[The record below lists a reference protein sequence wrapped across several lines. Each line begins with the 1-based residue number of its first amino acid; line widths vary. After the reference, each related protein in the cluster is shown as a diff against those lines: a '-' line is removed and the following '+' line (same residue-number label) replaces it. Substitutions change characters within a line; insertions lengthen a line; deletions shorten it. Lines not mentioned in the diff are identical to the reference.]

1 MDTMCEDETMEYGD
15 EFNPYGYEDTY
26 DSTGIDITSENV
38 TIYQNIKEEPPVECE
53 IEEYQLEN
61 DPQVTV
67 NDLMPVNVCEACILK
82 LEICHNLVK
91 VCLEGDMKLRNLMGL
106 PTDMD
111 EPEEIDLE
119 HESYGEVPIEP
130 AMCEEALGSEILS
143 RTVKRRGERKA
154 RNANTNNQATSGPNQ
169 TAANLTVNGRQPQ
182 DYGDI
187 TALRVKRGRP
197 RKIDRQMLT
206 EENLTQKIKNQQYKI
221 VVVKA
226 KSKKP
231 MTQKDIMNIL
241 KTQGGQHKFIMKTQ
255 GQHKTIPDK
264 TNARVLKRFLRTG
277 VGPSTTSAQVEEEIL
292 ETETN
297 LDDYSGEAELQ
308 VDTTP
313 TVMASHEG
321 TKRRVTLGDIYRCVY
336 CDKSFI
342 GNERLLAH
350 QSLAHS
356 DVVFTCTKCQP
367 HLYFYE
373 SKDLYD
379 KHMLRHVLEDEE
391 EDLEDDLSRSSSRDE
406 EIEDGTETTPGEQKK
421 GDLEITSVCQVEV
434 EASNIKEPT
443 SPNMRIKLSKEFQ
456 DMNEDLQSKILETI
470 QKITTTNRTENV
482 ENKIGVTGEENS
494 PLNQD
499 SVKSATKKSRK
510 RAQIT
515 GWYCRQCDLKFD
527 TDTGL
532 IEHKQEKVCT
542 VHQCKYCKR
551 QCQSEALLVEH
562 ERMHTNERPYMCE
575 YCGKNFRTQS
585 YLRTHLYSHSFDC
598 QYMCPQCDKS
608 FTNKSVYQY
617 HCSKHTQGE
626 FLCDLCGKVLKHK
639 ASLQMHKK
647 RHLNPE
653 FLNFSCDI
661 CHKTFKNR
669 FHMSEHR
676 RVHTK
681 ERPFKCPQCTK
692 QFRTLAQLK
701 LHSAVHSDIR
711 KHKCTTCGRRFTH
724 YSNLL
729 KHRKTM
735 CRPNKFVCN
744 ICSDSFS
751 NSPDLFTHRL
761 SHTRQDGATTTTLK
775 PESYEC
781 PDCFKLLPSRAAYG
795 THRLTHTLDGV
806 FGCEFCG
813 KVFKSKMYLNI
824 HLRKHTNELPHQC
837 QYCDAAFTIRAS
849 LVVHE
854 RIHTGENPY
863 KCGMCDKAFR
873 SKVNLVQHV
882 LVHSNEQRPYACSD
896 CSLTFQRRDALLIHK
911 RIHTGELPYMCKICG
926 RGFRQRGD
934 CNKHEE
940 LHFKNDGQDLMSE
953 SDADKGIVTQLVQL
967 PAVKVFRLPIGG
979 KIKRLKSNLCNVI
992 QDSTSKSNF
1001 THQDSG
1007 QNITQVT
1014 KNTCKTKKRTK
1025 PCVDTSFGTAQQS
1038 TLENLDQSNA
1048 QLDSNHDTLSN
1059 PVIEQSLHVRSNACT
1074 KSATS
1079 PPLDLEDFELE
1090 CVLPK
1095 FVITKDNP
1103 ILTGSKDSDQE
1114 VSNESN
1120 RCPERSISPIQKS
1133 IVQSGDS
1140 TEHIEMVSTKEESI
1154 DIVEDI
1160 YEPEFVSVSEDFDQK
1175 LTSDFNITAK
1185 TEKET
1190 EFVDVGEMVDN
1201 KSTTEPCDIPLVRE
1215 ESHFIIVDTAS
1226 QAIKT
1231 ERIWDGNSV
1240 ELLEARNNDSN
1251 VLDKTHTDVPP
1262 TDLVNG
1268 NDAERI
1274 IDYTDTNDNIESGPL
1289 DNCDKPTFSVSSS
1302 LWQKHIGNTSLH
1314 SLLRTIEEL
1323 LDFRSSERLQS
1334 RKLRLMAKRLIV
1346 QTT

>member
-15 EFNPYGYEDTY
+15 DFNPYGYEDTY

-61 DPQVTV
+61 DPQANDHQIDTSQMMLNTEQLCRVCSRLSKRLVPIFGERGAEMDLAHKIHTHLPILVTV

-154 RNANTNNQATSGPNQ
+154 RNANTNNQATSGLNQ

-264 TNARVLKRFLRTG
+264 TNARVLKRCLGSAYTQGHSLFKTESTMDRPVTKVVCKMKCLPESARALVFLRTG
-277 VGPSTTSAQVEEEIL
+277 VCPSTTSAQVEEEIL

-308 VDTTP
+308 VDTTS

-661 CHKTFKNR
+661 CHKTFKNSKG

-953 SDADKGIVTQLVQL
+953 SDAELCRYSM
-967 PAVKVFRLPIGG
+967 VKPKEYTGQSR
-979 KIKRLKSNLCNVI
+979 
-992 QDSTSKSNF
+992 TS
-1001 THQDSG
+1001 
-1007 QNITQVT
+1007 
-1014 KNTCKTKKRTK
+1014 
-1025 PCVDTSFGTAQQS
+1025 
-1038 TLENLDQSNA
+1038 
-1048 QLDSNHDTLSN
+1048 
-1059 PVIEQSLHVRSNACT
+1059 HV
-1074 KSATS
+1074 
-1079 PPLDLEDFELE
+1079 
-1090 CVLPK
+1090 
-1095 FVITKDNP
+1095 
-1103 ILTGSKDSDQE
+1103 
-1114 VSNESN
+1114 
-1120 RCPERSISPIQKS
+1120 
-1133 IVQSGDS
+1133 
-1140 TEHIEMVSTKEESI
+1140 
-1154 DIVEDI
+1154 
-1160 YEPEFVSVSEDFDQK
+1160 
-1175 LTSDFNITAK
+1175 
-1185 TEKET
+1185 
-1190 EFVDVGEMVDN
+1190 
-1201 KSTTEPCDIPLVRE
+1201 PLVE
-1215 ESHFIIVDTAS
+1215 H
-1226 QAIKT
+1226 
-1231 ERIWDGNSV
+1231 
-1240 ELLEARNNDSN
+1240 
-1251 VLDKTHTDVPP
+1251 PP
-1262 TDLVNG
+1262 GDQHHK
-1268 NDAERI
+1268 I
-1274 IDYTDTNDNIESGPL
+1274 
-1289 DNCDKPTFSVSSS
+1289 
-1302 LWQKHIGNTSLH
+1302 
-1314 SLLRTIEEL
+1314 
-1323 LDFRSSERLQS
+1323 
-1334 RKLRLMAKRLIV
+1334 
-1346 QTT
+1346 

>member
-1 MDTMCEDETMEYGD
+1 MDTICEDETMEYGD
-15 EFNPYGYEDTY
+15 DFNPYGYEDTY

-38 TIYQNIKEEPPVECE
+38 AIYGNIKEEPPVECE

-61 DPQVTV
+61 DPQA
-67 NDLMPVNVCEACILK
+67 NDHQIDTSQMMLNTEQLCRVCSRLSKRLVPIFGERGAEMDLAHKIHTHLPILAMNVCEACILK

-91 VCLEGDMKLRNLMGL
+91 VCLEGDMKLRTIMGL

-119 HESYGEVPIEP
+119 HDSYGELPVEP
-130 AMCEEALGSEILS
+130 VLCKEALGSEILS

-154 RNANTNNQATSGPNQ
+154 RNATTNKQATSRMSQ

-206 EENLTQKIKNQQYKI
+206 EENFTQK
-221 VVVKA
+221 
-226 KSKKP
+226 
-231 MTQKDIMNIL
+231 
-241 KTQGGQHKFIMKTQ
+241 
-255 GQHKTIPDK
+255 
-264 TNARVLKRFLRTG
+264 
-277 VGPSTTSAQVEEEIL
+277 VEEEVL

-297 LDDYSGEAELQ
+297 LDDFSGEAEPQ

-313 TVMASHEG
+313 TVTASHEG
-321 TKRRVTLGDIYRCVY
+321 TKRRVALGDIYRCVY

-391 EDLEDDLSRSSSRDE
+391 EEDLEDYLSRSSSRNE
-406 EIEDGTETTPGEQKK
+406 ENEDGTETTSGEQKK

-482 ENKIGVTGEENS
+482 ENQIGATGEENAS
-494 PLNQD
+494 PNQD
-499 SVKSATKKSRK
+499 GAKSATKKSRK

-532 IEHKQEKVCT
+532 IEHKQENICT

-575 YCGKNFRTQS
+575 YCGKSFRTQS

-598 QYMCPQCDKS
+598 QYVCPQCDKS

-735 CRPNKFVCN
+735 CRPNKFICN

-896 CSLTFQRRDALLIHK
+896 CSLTFQRRDTLLIHK
-911 RIHTGELPYMCKICG
+911 RIHTGELPYMCKVCG

-953 SDADKGIVTQLVQL
+953 SDA
-967 PAVKVFRLPIGG
+967 
-979 KIKRLKSNLCNVI
+979 
-992 QDSTSKSNF
+992 
-1001 THQDSG
+1001 
-1007 QNITQVT
+1007 
-1014 KNTCKTKKRTK
+1014 
-1025 PCVDTSFGTAQQS
+1025 
-1038 TLENLDQSNA
+1038 E
-1048 QLDSNHDTLSN
+1048 
-1059 PVIEQSLHVRSNACT
+1059 
-1074 KSATS
+1074 
-1079 PPLDLEDFELE
+1079 
-1090 CVLPK
+1090 
-1095 FVITKDNP
+1095 
-1103 ILTGSKDSDQE
+1103 
-1114 VSNESN
+1114 
-1120 RCPERSISPIQKS
+1120 
-1133 IVQSGDS
+1133 
-1140 TEHIEMVSTKEESI
+1140 
-1154 DIVEDI
+1154 
-1160 YEPEFVSVSEDFDQK
+1160 
-1175 LTSDFNITAK
+1175 
-1185 TEKET
+1185 
-1190 EFVDVGEMVDN
+1190 
-1201 KSTTEPCDIPLVRE
+1201 
-1215 ESHFIIVDTAS
+1215 
-1226 QAIKT
+1226 
-1231 ERIWDGNSV
+1231 
-1240 ELLEARNNDSN
+1240 
-1251 VLDKTHTDVPP
+1251 
-1262 TDLVNG
+1262 
-1268 NDAERI
+1268 
-1274 IDYTDTNDNIESGPL
+1274 
-1289 DNCDKPTFSVSSS
+1289 
-1302 LWQKHIGNTSLH
+1302 
-1314 SLLRTIEEL
+1314 
-1323 LDFRSSERLQS
+1323 
-1334 RKLRLMAKRLIV
+1334 
-1346 QTT
+1346 